1 MSILQKCTNK
11 KRKLAIGAMFVL
23 LTVHVSSLAAH
34 AAGATAHTAQL
45 SSMEASAYAG
55 TGSSTDPYRIAVAGN
70 ENGSNTAFTAPNS
83 FWGDASSDTG
93 VSGAAVV
100 FERFEGDTTE
110 GKLISSMAF
119 DLGKNGTDVWDGTW
133 TYALRLAPWTGYNTS
148 TGDLLLGFSYKG
160 NFSTYFN
167 DWVYK
172 FDAQSLT
179 ADLEE
184 EKQVKPGDTI
194 SLTYIGAYDE
204 SQTSKG
210 TNYKINYGDVDSDV
224 EAVVSAVVD
233 DNGYA
238 AFSGADML
246 TYGGNYQ
253 VAITNRSGDSADE
266 PDDSE
271 NTPDD
276 SENTPDDSD
285 NVPDD
290 SEDIP
295 DDADNAPEDSDKIP
309 DASDKENDTDIEKD
323 ENQQPE
329 DNDSSDNSTDDS
341 ISGGGVDGVD
351 EADNGGAGDIPETN
365 SGEANDLYSGETRN
379 TLTAAPKTG
388 DVSNAELYVVIC
400 VAAGAG
406 ILFAVRKMR
415 RV

>member
-1 MSILQKCTNK
+1 MSISKKCTNK
-11 KRKLAIGAMFVL
+11 KRKLAIGVMFVL
-23 LTVHVSSLAAH
+23 LTVHVSSFTAY
-34 AAGATAHTAQL
+34 AAGSAAHTAQL
-45 SSMEASAYAG
+45 SSMDASAYAG

-194 SLTYIGAYDE
+194 SLTYIGAYDD

-224 EAVVSAVVD
+224 ESVVSAVVD

-238 AFSGADML
+238 AFSGANML
-246 TYGGNYQ
+246 TYGGNYR
-253 VAITNRSGDSADE
+253 VAITNPSDDPADV

-285 NVPDD
+285 NAPDD

-309 DASDKENDTDIEKD
+309 DASDKENDTDTEKD
-323 ENQQPE
+323 E
-329 DNDSSDNSTDDS
+329 SF
-341 ISGGGVDGVD
+341 IGGVVGDVD
-351 EADNGGAGDIPETN
+351 EADNGQSNGGAGDIPQIN
-365 SGEANDLYSGETRN
+365 SGEANNLYSGETRN